1 MSDKALQPSPRA
13 VAQALDS
20 LQEAA
25 GGRQALVSQLLHAPE
40 TPEQKY
46 VLGLL
51 ADPRSDA
58 LNLSRVC
65 EQGQVSLGQLIH
77 LLKEAKASKALLESM
92 DRIAKYLPEVAED
105 LMARARPHDLP
116 CWDCE
121 GRGEV
126 KVPVLDEKGKATGD
140 WETKPCEPCRGRG
153 QIRTLP
159 SLDRQKVALEV
170 GGLLKRQ
177 SGVTVNVSQ
186 QAATFN
192 FSGDARRDF
201 RSATD
206 ALLYRRQD
214 AGASGAGARGDVV
227 DAEPADQEPE
237 GGAVE

>member
-1 MSDKALQPSPRA
+1 MSDKSLQPSPRA

-92 DRIAKYLPEVAED
+92 DRIARYLPEVAED
-105 LMARARPHDLP
+105 LMARARPHEVECPD
-116 CWDCE
+116 CW
-121 GRGEV
+121 GAGEV
-126 KVPVLDEKGKATGD
+126 MVLDEKRKPTG
-140 WETKPCEPCRGRG
+140 EMKPCEVCNGRKVVKV
-153 QIRTLP
+153 LP

-170 GGLLKRQ
+170 GGLLKRPG
-177 SGVTVNVSQ
+177 GVVVNVSQ

-192 FSGDARRDF
+192 FSADARRDF

-206 ALLYRRQD
+206 ALLYRRKD
-214 AGASGAGARGDVV
+214 AGAGGASGADARSDVV
-227 DAEPADQEPE
+227 DAEPAPE
-237 GGAVE
+237 RTEDGTPE